1 MGEPQRVLVGVL
13 GAAQGVRGEVRVK
26 SYTAVA
32 TAIADYGPLW
42 SEDGRRS
49 FTVTALRP
57 LRDDMLVARIVGLT
71 DRDGAAALTGTKL
84 YVDRAS
90 LPPPDE
96 DEFYQIDL
104 LGLLAEDEAG
114 QALGRVAAVQN
125 FGAGDL
131 LAIAPSVGDTLLVPF
146 TKAFVPILD
155 FEGGRL
161 VVAAGA
167 LLTGDEAEHPV
178 PPAEEA

>member
-1 MGEPQRVLVGVL
+1 MGEPQWVLVGVL

-42 SEDGRRS
+42 SEDRRRS
-49 FTVTALRP
+49 FTFTTLRV
-57 LRDDMLVARIVGLT
+57 LKDDMLVARIEGLT

-84 YVDRAS
+84 YIGRAS
-90 LPPPDE
+90 LPPPDD

-104 LGLLAEDEAG
+104 VGLLAQDEVG
-114 QALGRVAAVQN
+114 QALGRVAAIEN

-131 LAIAPSVGDTLLVPF
+131 LSIAQPVGDTLLVPF
-146 TKAFVPILD
+146 TKAFVPIVD
-155 FEGGRL
+155 FAGGRL

-167 LLTGDEAEHPV
+167 LLSGDEDEKGDLQAG
-178 PPAEEA
+178 EA